1 MRILVIGGTQFM
13 GPHVVAGLSKAGHD
27 VTLLHRGDH
36 EAARDIPHIHG
47 DRRDPEVVAAAIA
60 EASPEVVVDM
70 VAMLESD
77 ARQLIEAARGDVRRI
92 VLASSIDVYRA
103 YGRLHG
109 TEPGPVEP
117 IPLTEDSPVRE
128 KLYPYRSDPRRAPD
142 DPNAWQD
149 DYDKIPVE
157 RLVLGSPDIEGVVL
171 RLPMIYGPEDRQH
184 RLWPY
189 LKRMLDGRAFIPLGE
204 TLARWR
210 TSRGYVAN
218 AADAIV
224 VAATDAR
231 AAGRLYNV
239 AEETDEDEAGW
250 VRAIGHAFD
259 WSGDAV
265 AVPDGAL
272 PDAVPAESAKHH
284 IYASSARIR
293 EELGYHEAV
302 NREAALAA
310 TIAWER
316 EHPPEGW
323 PESMFDY
330 AAEDSL
336 LSTRDK

>member
-1 MRILVIGGTQFM
+1 MSWPAST
-13 GPHVVAGLSKAGHD
+13 KAGHD

-36 EAARDIPHIHG
+36 EQVGDIPHIHG

-77 ARQLIEAARGDVRRI
+77 ATALIDAARGDVRRI

-109 TEPGPVEP
+109 TEPGRVEP
-117 IPLTEDSPVRE
+117 IPLTEESPVRE
-128 KLYPYRSDPRRAPD
+128 KLYPYRSDPRRTAA

-171 RLPMIYGPEDRQH
+171 RLPMVYGPGDRQH
-184 RLWPY
+184 RLWHY

-204 TLARWR
+204 TLSRWR
-210 TSRGYVAN
+210 TSRGYVTN
-218 AADAIV
+218 VADAIV
-224 VAATDAR
+224 AAAMDAR

-239 AEETDEDEAGW
+239 AEETDEDEGAW

-259 WSGDAV
+259 WPGDV
-265 AVPDGAL
+265 VTVPDGAL
-272 PDAVPAESAKHH
+272 SDAVPAESAKHH

-293 EELGYHEAV
+293 AELGYHEAV

-323 PESMFDY
+323 TDTMLDY
-330 AAEDSL
+330 AAEDRL
-336 LSTRDK
+336 LSGRR